1 MKIQKACL
9 EDEKELLEIASKE
22 FPYISEEQK
31 RFEHKLENGQYLIF
45 KAVVSKKIIGF
56 IEIEIIEDNEIS
68 ENKTARVN
76 GLAVK
81 KEFEGKGIGQK
92 LLEIGIQESIKIEI
106 KKITLLVL
114 EQNKKAQQIYS
125 KAGFEFL
132 ETYPK
137 QIDENKVE
145 EMQLVLEPEKFEEEK
160 EESVQEKHELKSI
173 EVHGVS

>member
-9 EDEKELLEIASKE
+9 EDSKELLEIASKE

-31 RFEHKLENGQYLIF
+31 KFEHKLENEQYLIF
-45 KAVVSKKIIGF
+45 KAVVSKKIRGF
-56 IEIEIIEDNEIS
+56 IEIEIIEDS
-68 ENKTARVN
+68 KNKTARVN

-92 LLEIGIQESIKIEI
+92 LLETGIQKAKKREI
-106 KKITLLVL
+106 KKIILLVL

-125 KAGFEFL
+125 KAGFEFFKTHPGKINGN
-132 ETYPK
+132 E
-137 QIDENKVE
+137 VE
-145 EMQLVLEPEKFEEEK
+145 EMLLVLEPDKDEEK
-160 EESVQEKHELKSI
+160 KEEKEKHELESI